1 VDAKKLIN
9 YTREAFILPANLTY
23 ISLVIISILVTFA
36 ISFFIPDLLMPIVW
50 KLIMLIGGGLEAIYL
65 GLMPSNAHFIKAVN
79 ARYDK
84 ATRLL
89 DRKVRALQ
97 LLQSLPQAAVQ
108 KFDDFSNIRLQIE
121 KNLFSGVNT
130 GTAFSEAYLE
140 RLSSLEIYYV
150 ELLAEIEKCKKY
162 LENQNSFEIANET
175 QKMKE
180 EIQTTNSERIQEM
193 QRRRLELLEKR
204 KHKIKAVQE
213 AYQLTQIQLSMV
225 EDTLNFLQEQSLS
238 LKSSDELTHA
248 IDNVLIHAEAYE
260 QTNQDLANTNTGYS
274 AFNLPPD
281 LQIRT

>member
-1 VDAKKLIN
+1 MDAKKLIN

-23 ISLVIISILVTFA
+23 ISLVIISVLVSFA
-36 ISFFIPDLLMPIVW
+36 ISFFWPDILMPIVW
-50 KLIMLIGGGLEAIYL
+50 QLIMLIGGGLEAVYL
-65 GLMPSNAHFIKAVN
+65 GLMPSNERFVKAVN

-84 ATRLL
+84 AVRLL

-97 LLQSLPQAAVQ
+97 LLQSLPPAAVQ
-108 KFDDFSNIRLQIE
+108 KFDDFSNRRLQIE
-121 KNLFSGVNT
+121 KNLFSDVNT
-130 GTAFSEAYLE
+130 GTGFSEAYIE

-150 ELLAEIEKCKKY
+150 ELLTEIEKCKKY
-162 LENQNSFEIANET
+162 LENQNSLEIANET

-180 EIQTTNSERIQEM
+180 ELQTTDSERVQEM

-204 KHKIKAVQE
+204 KDKIKAVQE

-225 EDTLNFLQEQSLS
+225 EDTLNFLQEQSLT
-238 LKSSDELTHA
+238 LKSADELTHA

-260 QTNQDLANTNTGYS
+260 QTHQDLTNTNTGYS

-281 LQIRT
+281 LQIRA